1 MFKLPNNELRNI
13 DGGAIFY
20 TPFDWLYKV
29 YRTIK
34 IKLLMKK
41 VIVDWYFYLINYL
54 IVLKNTFS
62 SLHTLIFIE

>member
-41 VIVDWYFYLINYL
+41 VFVD
-54 IVLKNTFS
+54 
-62 SLHTLIFIE
+62 